1 MTTNVVR
8 CTSLISH
15 VTLRQKGLA
24 PDPFLCHYKRVEER
38 GTTPDLHHHSLLS
51 SQMKILPLLTLTLT
65 TTASV
70 VALQDQAQAAD
81 MTRQSQQAITQIYNH
96 YKIDE
101 AHWDL
106 LVAVAKKGTVVKF
119 GGSSC
124 KDWTDKTG
132 ATWTTQ
138 GYYGWDNGKTEMV
151 FCPAIQGKA
160 NLQSTIRHEVG
171 HKIQDLK
178 DGVRGDG
185 RLAPFY
191 NTQDPEFWGF
201 YSKSNKIDHEYVESY
216 KKAGDMKTYRL
227 EADAEVQQT
236 ESAGTLIDRLFR
248 F

>member
-1 MTTNVVR
+1 
-8 CTSLISH
+8 
-15 VTLRQKGLA
+15 
-24 PDPFLCHYKRVEER
+24 
-38 GTTPDLHHHSLLS
+38 
-51 SQMKILPLLTLTLT
+51 MKILPLLTLALT

-81 MTRQSQQAITQIYNH
+81 MTQQSEPALAAMYHHYN
-96 YKIDE
+96 IDE
-101 AHWDL
+101 AHWNL
-106 LVAVAKKGTVVKF
+106 LVAVAKKGTLVKF
-119 GGSSC
+119 GGTDC
-124 KDWTDKTG
+124 KDWTDKDGT
-132 ATWTTQ
+132 TWTTQ
-138 GYYGWDNGKTEMV
+138 GYYGWNNGKTEMV

-201 YSKSNKIDHEYVESY
+201 YSKSGKIDHTYVESY
-216 KKAGDMKTYRL
+216 KKAGDMKTYHL

-236 ESAGTLIDRLFR
+236 ESASDLAARLFK